1 MKTVKLGDIAT
12 IYNGNSINKTVKK
25 QKYMNDV
32 PGWNYIGTK
41 DVDFDGTITYD
52 TGVIIPYTEERFK
65 LAPSGSVFVCSEG
78 GSAGKKTA
86 IVKRDV
92 CFGNKLF
99 AIVNDKNLF
108 DERYVYF
115 YTRYEKFREQ
125 FKLLSTSLMGGISS
139 KNFSTIEIPLPSK
152 EEQER
157 IVSRIGELFS
167 EIDSAE
173 KNLKTIKQQID
184 VYRHAVLKDVYR
196 RIDKNEYKPFKEVML
211 GNPKNGLYKPKS
223 EYGEGCRILRIDG
236 FYDGFMLEQSSLK
249 RLKVTEEELSNYSL
263 SEGEIVVNRVNS
275 IQYLGKCALIKEL
288 EEPTVFE
295 SNMMRIR
302 LNREIIDGEFL
313 TYYLSSLMGYKTL
326 TKNAKHAVNQSSIN
340 QTDVRNAIVPVPQL
354 RIQEKCLIEIKEKM
368 SICDSVLRTVNESIQ
383 QTEVMRQSVLKEA
396 FEGRL

>member
-115 YTRYEKFREQ
+115 
-125 FKLLSTSLMGGISS
+125 
-139 KNFSTIEIPLPSK
+139 
-152 EEQER
+152 
-157 IVSRIGELFS
+157 
-167 EIDSAE
+167 
-173 KNLKTIKQQID
+173 
-184 VYRHAVLKDVYR
+184 KD
-196 RIDKNEYKPFKEVML
+196 N
-211 GNPKNGLYKPKS
+211 
-223 EYGEGCRILRIDG
+223 
-236 FYDGFMLEQSSLK
+236 
-249 RLKVTEEELSNYSL
+249 
-263 SEGEIVVNRVNS
+263 
-275 IQYLGKCALIKEL
+275 
-288 EEPTVFE
+288 
-295 SNMMRIR
+295 
-302 LNREIIDGEFL
+302 
-313 TYYLSSLMGYKTL
+313 
-326 TKNAKHAVNQSSIN
+326 
-340 QTDVRNAIVPVPQL
+340 
-354 RIQEKCLIEIKEKM
+354 
-368 SICDSVLRTVNESIQ
+368 
-383 QTEVMRQSVLKEA
+383 
-396 FEGRL
+396 